1 MEIMRTAAQT
11 LQQLCGTDLEEL
23 AASTRVIKRK
33 RKFGAADL
41 MRMLVFT
48 VLKHRVPTP
57 ADFKRTALQFGV
69 DVSKAA
75 IPARFTDELVAFLR
89 AVLDRA
95 MEHLL
100 TAKQATCGSLQGF
113 TGIYLGDGTTAA
125 LPDDYA
131 AQFPG
136 CGGTAGSG
144 RAALKIQLLWEILS
158 GAVRQLV
165 IEAGKS
171 SDAISSIAQ
180 ERVPAGSLMVFDL
193 GYFCL
198 NRFRRLIDTG
208 VSWVS
213 RLQFGVT
220 VYDSAGRELPLL
232 DYLQRRYDAGERLI
246 DITIVL
252 GVAHRLRCRLIAVR
266 VPQETAARRRQA
278 AHTKAVKHG
287 RTASREYLRWQDW
300 TIFVTDCPAERLTW
314 QAVVVLYRTR
324 WQIELMF
331 KIWKSHNGL
340 VAHRPEAS
348 SQEQLA
354 MVYAKLIG
362 AIVQHWVLLTATWT
376 HRDRS
381 LVKAGRRYRGGVC
394 NTDEPH
400 HAPGTPPA
408 GTLTGD
414 PMDDGWCGHTWSTW
428 VPLDLAT
435 AFPPPTATGLYR
447 IRDGAGDSL
456 LYVGEGLVVARLIAQ
471 WRKSRRPG
479 HPQGDVFAAAG
490 RLECSW
496 VLNESWLS
504 HQRLELECDLISAHL
519 LATAT
524 VPLVQFL
531 G

>member
-11 LQQLCGTDLEEL
+11 LQQLCGSDLETL
-23 AASTRVIKRK
+23 AASTGVIKRK
-33 RKFGAADL
+33 RKFSAITL
-41 MRMLVFT
+41 LRMLVFT
-48 VLKHRVPTP
+48 ALKHRLPKP

-95 MEHLL
+95 IERLL
-100 TAKQATCGSLQGF
+100 TAKQATRASLQGF

-158 GAVRQLV
+158 GAVRRLV

-171 SDAISSIAQ
+171 SDAISPIAQ
-180 ERVPAGSLMVFDL
+180 EPVPAGSLMVFDL

-198 NRFRRLIDTG
+198 DRFRLLIGAG

-220 VYDSAGRELPLL
+220 VYDSAGRELSLL
-232 DYLQRRYDAGERLI
+232 DSLQRRYDAGERLI
-246 DITIVL
+246 DITIML
-252 GVAHRLRCRLIAVR
+252 GVVHRLRCRLIAVR
-266 VPQETAARRRQA
+266 VLQETAARRRQA
-278 AHTKAVKHG
+278 AHAKAAKHG
-287 RTASREYLRWQDW
+287 RVASQEYLRWQDW
-300 TIFVTDCPAERLTW
+300 TIFVTDCAPERLTW
-314 QAVVVLYRTR
+314 QAVIVLYRTR

-348 SQEQLA
+348 PQEQLA

-376 HRDRS
+376 HKDRS
-381 LVKAGRRYRGGVC
+381 LMKA
-394 NTDEPH
+394 
-400 HAPGTPPA
+400 AA
-408 GTLTGD
+408 TLREWINNLAEAL
-414 PMDDGWCGHTWSTW
+414 DD
-428 VPLDLAT
+428 LKKLADV
-435 AFPPPTATGLYR
+435 L
-447 IRDGAGDSL
+447 
-456 LYVGEGLVVARLIAQ
+456 ARLQEIL
-471 WRKSRRPG
+471 RGDRVERRHKKPS
-479 HPQGDVFAAAG
+479 HFQL
-490 RLECSW
+490 LENPE
-496 VLNESWLS
+496 L
-504 HQRLELECDLISAHL
+504 LEWQI
-519 LATAT
+519 
-524 VPLVQFL
+524 
-531 G
+531 